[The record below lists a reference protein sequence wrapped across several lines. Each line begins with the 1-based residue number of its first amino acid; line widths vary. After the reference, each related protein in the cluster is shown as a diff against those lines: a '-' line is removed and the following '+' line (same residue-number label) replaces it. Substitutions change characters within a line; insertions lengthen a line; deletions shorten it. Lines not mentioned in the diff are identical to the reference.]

1 MDQGSEKTIDLSFVS
16 DDKLRQMVERDDWE
30 LQQCL
35 QHELWKS
42 AIVLAGSLVEAVL
55 VDYFLT
61 ISTTKRLP
69 QQVLKA
75 DLATLTEWAESEAL
89 ISPQTKQLSTVLRHY
104 RNLIHPGRERR
115 EEQDC
120 DGETAQ
126 VANILL
132 GKIAGAIGD
141 EYATR
146 RGPTA
151 EQVLSK
157 LKTDPAFAEVFEHT
171 VDKMLP
177 IDRVRLFRAIPAE
190 LLRGNPTVA
199 VVKTLVRSH
208 DSLKRHV
215 PSYEKQTQ
223 IESAYDCIESSSRQ
237 DAVLYLSL
245 FVSDLNLLS
254 VDKADAVIRYLL
266 GTLDACEANERKAY
280 VHLGLFRSLAEHLA
294 TYRGFSPLTD
304 FILRRARSG
313 ATYLPDAAPRGVLVD
328 ALKSVEPK
336 QVQSIIDQL
345 EQDGSPEAKRWVRV
359 LRYDVLGQP
368 RPGWPRGDAGTG
380 TPAIG
385 LGR

>member
-1 MDQGSEKTIDLSFVS
+1 MDQGREKTIDLSFVS
-16 DDKLRQMVERDDWE
+16 DDKLRGMVKRDRWE
-30 LQQCL
+30 LDQCL
-35 QHELWKS
+35 QHGLWKS

-55 VDYFLT
+55 ADYFLT
-61 ISTTKRLP
+61 ISPKRRTP
-69 QQVLKA
+69 EEVLKA
-75 DLATLTEWAESEAL
+75 GLASLIDWAANDRL
-89 ISPQTKQLSTVLRHY
+89 ISSQTKQLSTVLRHY

-177 IDRVRLFRAIPAE
+177 IDRVTLFRAIPAD
-190 LLRGNPTVA
+190 LLRGNPTLA
-199 VVKTLVRSH
+199 VVNTLVRSH
-208 DSLKRHV
+208 DSLKRHM
-215 PSYEKQTQ
+215 SSHEKQTQ
-223 IESAYDCIESSSRQ
+223 IESAYDCIESSSRP

-245 FVSDLNLLS
+245 FVSDLNLLP
-254 VDKADAVIRYLL
+254 VDKTDAVIRYLL
-266 GTLDACEANERKAY
+266 STLDTCEANERIAY
-280 VHLGLFRSLAEHLA
+280 LQLGLFHNLVKHLA
-294 TYRGFSPLTD
+294 TYGRLRLLTD
-304 FILRRARSG
+304 LILRRARRG
-313 ATYLPDAAPRGVLVD
+313 AAYLVDKDSRNVLVD
-328 ALKSVEPK
+328 GLRSVDPK
-336 QVQSIIDQL
+336 LVQPMIDQL
-345 EQDGSPEAKRWVRV
+345 EQDGTDEAKRWVRV

-368 RPGWPRGDAGTG
+368 RPRMPRGNAGTG
-380 TPAIG
+380 
-385 LGR
+385 R